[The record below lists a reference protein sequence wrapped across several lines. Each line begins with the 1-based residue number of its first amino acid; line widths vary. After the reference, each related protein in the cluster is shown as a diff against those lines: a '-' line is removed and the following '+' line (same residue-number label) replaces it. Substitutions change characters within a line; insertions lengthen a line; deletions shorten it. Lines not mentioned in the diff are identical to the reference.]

1 MLLPRGL
8 QRKIRLNRCGMNNL
22 NPMKKFHYPFFVVI
36 FLLIIPSDLL
46 SQQTNLRL
54 TLEDVIRLAKE
65 QSPSAI
71 MARHRFRGSYWEYRT
86 HVAKFR
92 PSLTLQSVLPELTR
106 SIDKITLP
114 DGSDDFVERSLMNSS
129 VEVSLVQNIAPTGGS
144 IFMRSGLERIDNFK
158 ADENPVSYLST
169 PVSIG
174 FRQPIKAHNSF
185 RWERKIEPLKYEE
198 ARKDYIDAMEN
209 VSLRAVNYFFNLIL
223 AQVNLKIGQIN
234 YASNDTLFKIAR
246 GRYNIGTIAENELLQ
261 MELAFLNAGTD
272 LNEAKVELEINKF
285 QLRSFLGFNETVNIE
300 LIIPSEIPSFE
311 VDVRKA
317 LDEAKKNSPEIISLQ
332 RQLLEADQSVAQAK
346 AEKGLTADLFASYGL
361 TQKDFTIPDAY
372 QNFQDQQRVQ
382 IGLEIPIVDWGLGK
396 GRYRM
401 AQSNQ
406 EVVRTTVQ
414 QSEID
419 FEQQVMLQILQF
431 NLQDDQVRIAAKADT
446 IAQNRYNVTK
456 QRFLIGNVDVTD
468 LNIALTEKDAATRS
482 YLSRL
487 HNYWTYY
494 YTIRRLTLYD
504 FEKNMVLTE
513 NFDEL
518 IEY

>member
-1 MLLPRGL
+1 
-8 QRKIRLNRCGMNNL
+8 MNNL
-22 NPMKKFHYPFFVVI
+22 NQMKRFPYTLI
-36 FLLIIPSDLL
+36 LLITLVIIPSGLF

-54 TLEDVIRLAKE
+54 TLDDVIRLAKE

-92 PSLTLQSVLPELTR
+92 PSLTLTSVLPELSR
-106 SIDKITLP
+106 SIDKITLEEG
-114 DGSDDFVERSLMNSS
+114 DKFVPRSLMSSS
-129 VEVSLVQNIAPTGGS
+129 VDVSLVQNIALTGGS
-144 IFMRSGLERIDNFK
+144 IFMSSGLERIDNFN
-158 ADENPVSYLST
+158 ADSINHQAPISYLST

-174 FRQPIKAHNSF
+174 FRQPIKAYNSF
-185 RWERKIEPLKYEE
+185 RWEKRIEPLKYEE

-209 VSLRAVNYFFNLIL
+209 VSLRAVNYFFNLII

-234 YASNDTLFKIAR
+234 YASNDTLFKIAQ

-261 MELAFLNAGTD
+261 MELALLNAGTA
-272 LNEAKVELEINKF
+272 LNEAGIQLEINKF

-300 LIIPSEIPSFE
+300 LLIPSKIPNFE
-311 VDVRKA
+311 VDVKKA
-317 LDEAKKNSPEIISLQ
+317 LEEAKKNSPEIISLQ

-346 AEKGLTADLFASYGL
+346 AEKGLTADLFATYGL
-361 TQKDFTIPDAY
+361 TQDDFTIPDAY
-372 QNFQDQQRVQ
+372 KNLQDQQRVQ
-382 IGLEIPIVDWGLGK
+382 IGLEIPIVDWGMGR

-414 QSEID
+414 QSETD
-419 FEQQVMLQILQF
+419 FEQQVMLQVLQF

-456 QRFLIGNVDVTD
+456 QRFLIGRIDVTD

-487 HNYWTYY
+487 NNYWTYF

-504 FEKNMVLTE
+504 FEKNIPLAE
-513 NFDEL
+513 DFDRLVEQ
-518 IEY
+518 

>member
-1 MLLPRGL
+1 
-8 QRKIRLNRCGMNNL
+8 MNNL
-22 NPMKKFHYPFFVVI
+22 NQMKRFRYTLV
-36 FLLIIPSDLL
+36 LLITLVLIPSGLF

-54 TLEDVIRLAKE
+54 TLDDVIRLAKE

-92 PSLTLQSVLPELTR
+92 PSLTLQSVLPNFTR

-114 DGSDDFVERSLMNSS
+114 DGSDDFVKRSLTNSS
-129 VEVSLVQNIAPTGGS
+129 VEVSLTQNIAPTGGS
-144 IFMRSGLERIDNFK
+144 IFMSSGLERIDNFNDK
-158 ADENPVSYLST
+158 EDPVSYLST

-174 FRQPIKAHNSF
+174 FRQPIKAANSF
-185 RWERKIEPLKYEE
+185 RWEKRIEPLKYEE

-234 YASNDTLFKIAR
+234 FASNDTLYKIAQ

-261 MELAFLNAGTD
+261 MELALLNAGTA
-272 LNEAKVELEINKF
+272 LNEARIQLEINKF
-285 QLRSFLGFNETVNIE
+285 QLRSFLGFNESVNIE
-300 LIIPSEIPSFE
+300 LLIPSKIPNFE
-311 VDVRKA
+311 VDVQRA
-317 LDEAKKNSPEIISLQ
+317 LEEAKNNSPEIISLQ
-332 RQLLEADQSVAQAK
+332 RQLLEADQSVAQAR
-346 AEKGLTADLFASYGL
+346 AEKGLTADLFASFGL
-361 TQKDFTIPDAY
+361 TQSDNNIPDAY
-372 QNFQDQQRVQ
+372 RNFENQQRLQ

-401 AQSNQ
+401 AQSSQ

-419 FEQQVMLQILQF
+419 FEQQVMLQVLQF

-456 QRFLIGNVDVTD
+456 QRFLIGKIDVTD
-468 LNIALTEKDAATRS
+468 LNIALTDKDAATRS

-487 HNYWTYY
+487 NNYWTYF

-504 FEKNMVLTE
+504 FEKNMPLAE
-513 NFDEL
+513 DFEKL
-518 IEY
+518 IEQ